1 MRKLTTIICLTI
13 AVLFGG
19 AGVSASASAD
29 YQKGWTAANSGDF
42 ATALREWTPLA
53 KQGDTRAQTELYGP
67 VTHVRDGD
75 TIKIGPIA
83 VRLEGVSAPELR
95 EKLGQQ
101 SKIFMRNLVIGKI
114 VLCRLNGSK
123 TYDRFVGVCFLD
135 NKDIGATIIA
145 KGLARD
151 CPRYSGGRY
160 KKLQTASAK
169 RMIKLPKYCRRKTY
183 R

>member
-1 MRKLTTIICLTI
+1 MRNLTTILCLTLVI
-13 AVLFGG
+13 LLGS
-19 AGVSASASAD
+19 AGNSKSAD
-29 YQKGWTAANSGDF
+29 FQKGLTAAQSGDF

>member
-1 MRKLTTIICLTI
+1 MNQVPDRPIRWVPRTTHTPFSIPIPNILCQTSRMRNFLIPLF
-13 AVLFGG
+13 LFGALG
-19 AGVSASASAD
+19 QLASVVAH
-29 YQKGWTAANSGDF
+29 
-42 ATALREWTPLA
+42 
-53 KQGDTRAQTELYGP
+53 AQTEVYGP

-75 TIKIGPIA
+75 TIKLGPIA
-83 VRLEGVSAPELR
+83 VRLEGVSAPELT

-101 SKIFMRNLVIGKI
+101 SKVFMRDLVIGKI
-114 VLCRLNGSK
+114 VLCRLSGSK

-135 NKDIGATIIA
+135 GRDIGASIIA

-160 KKLQTASAK
+160 KNFQTGSAK
-169 RMIKLPKYCRRKTY
+169 LMIKLPKYCHRKTY